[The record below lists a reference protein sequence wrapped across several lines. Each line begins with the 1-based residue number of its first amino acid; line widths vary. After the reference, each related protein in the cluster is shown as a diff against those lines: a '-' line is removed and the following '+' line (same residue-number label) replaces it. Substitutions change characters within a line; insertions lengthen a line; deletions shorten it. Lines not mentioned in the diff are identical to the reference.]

1 MELWGYGAMGPW
13 GYGAMGLW
21 GYGAMG
27 LWGYGAIIHSIY
39 RMTMPSLVLL

>member
-1 MELWGYGAMGPW
+1 MKKLDIQFFIC
-13 GYGAMGLW
+13 YGAMGLW

>member
-1 MELWGYGAMGPW
+1 MKKLDIQFFICYGAMV
-13 GYGAMGLW
+13 LW

>member
-21 GYGAMG
+21 CYGAMG

>member
-21 GYGAMG
+21 CYGAMEI
-27 LWGYGAIIHSIY
+27 WSYGAIIHSIY